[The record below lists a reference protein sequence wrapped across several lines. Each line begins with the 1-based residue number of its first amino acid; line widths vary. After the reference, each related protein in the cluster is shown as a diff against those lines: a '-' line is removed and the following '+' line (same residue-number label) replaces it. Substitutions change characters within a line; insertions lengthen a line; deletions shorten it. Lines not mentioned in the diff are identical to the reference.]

1 MYELLEQLLRHARGI
16 WRFRWSLMV
25 TAWVTF
31 VGAGLFI
38 EAMPDEYRAS
48 ATVHVDTQTV
58 LRPLLRG
65 LAVSSDANQRVKM
78 MTRTLV
84 TRPNL
89 EKLARMT
96 DLDLRAGT
104 PEEMEALLDS
114 LAKRIR
120 ITTSRRG
127 ENLYTISF
135 TDSDRG
141 LAKRVVQSLLTIFV
155 ESSLGQSREDTD
167 TAQKFLDQQ
176 IAEYERKLNEAEARL
191 ADFKR
196 KNVGMMPGEGR
207 DYYARLQ
214 SAQADLEAARLQL
227 RELQNRRAAQLQQLQ
242 DLEDDESSLGIY
254 QDTSGA
260 GSAIDA
266 RIQSLQSRLDE
277 LLLRFTEQHPD
288 VIETRRLIENLE
300 KKRDAEAMER
310 AETAPPSNPLYQQM
324 QMVLT
329 ETEAQIASMRARVS
343 EYEARVRKL
352 QEMVDTVPKVEAE
365 LQRLNRDYAVHKKNY
380 EQLLARREQASISEQ
395 AEISADDVKFRV
407 VEPPR
412 VPLAPSGPNRILL
425 MTFAL
430 LGALAAGAAVAFV
443 LSQIR
448 PTFDD
453 SRQLKEV
460 TGLPVFGTVSM
471 VYTDQIRRR
480 RRLALA
486 SFAVAV
492 MGLFLLYGAFMVVE
506 LLDLDLPRQL
516 RVL

>member
-1 MYELLEQLLRHARGI
+1 MYDLLEQLLRHARGI
-16 WRFRWSLMV
+16 WRFRWSLMLV
-25 TAWVTF
+25 AWVVFLAGVLF
-31 VGAGLFI
+31 V
-38 EAMPDEYRAS
+38 ERMPDEYRAS

-65 LAVSSDANQRVKM
+65 LAVSSNAAQRVSM

-114 LAKRIR
+114 LAKRIK
-120 ITTSRRG
+120 ITSSRRG

-135 TDSDRG
+135 TDSDRAV
-141 LAKRVVQSLLTIFV
+141 AKRVVQSLLTIFV
-155 ESSLGQSREDTD
+155 ESSLGQTREDTD
-167 TAQKFLDQQ
+167 SAQQFLNQQ
-176 IAEYERKLNEAEARL
+176 IAEYEKKLNEAEARL

-196 KNVGMMPGEGR
+196 RHVGMMPGEGR

-227 RELQNRRAAQLQQLQ
+227 RELQNRRAAQMQQLQ
-242 DLEDDESSLGIY
+242 DLEDDEMSLGIY
-254 QDTSGA
+254 NDTSGA
-260 GSAIDA
+260 TSAIDA
-266 RIQSLQSRLDE
+266 RIQTLQARLDE

-300 KKRDAEAMER
+300 KKRDAEAMEM
-310 AETAPPSNPLYQQM
+310 AETAPPTNPLYQQM

-343 EYEARVRKL
+343 EYEERVRKL

-425 MTFAL
+425 MSFAL
-430 LGALAAGAAVAFV
+430 LGALGAGLAVAFV
-443 LSQIR
+443 LYQIR

-453 SRQLKEV
+453 SRQLKEI

-471 VYTDQIRRR
+471 VYTDQIRRKR
-480 RRLALA
+480 KLALA
-486 SFAVAV
+486 SFGVAVA
-492 MGLFLLYGAFMVVE
+492 GLFVLYGVFMAVE
-506 LLDLDLPRQL
+506 FLDLDLLRQL
-516 RVL
+516 RAL